1 MTRIVQQGDGMFE
14 KHHLLWR
21 QNVKPYL
28 QIYNVAGKPLEKPFV
43 DHVRY
48 IRRDERGSS
57 VYTLSATS
65 SSSSSTASVAV
76 YGLSTEGYRIAS
88 SIAINGSKVSLI
100 DESVRMAIVLKPDI
114 ARTYPNVSSLME
126 DEPLLDLQPIDI
138 AISNASYVYFA
149 PRIRKVGPE
158 VKSDVMTKFKDAIKA
173 LRRGA
178 SLIYMLPTGVGGNN
192 ENIALIEHMT
202 GMTVEKDVSY
212 YYLPMSAIATA
223 SSETLIGSVKSKH
236 DNHISKMLYDP
247 DTRRRLKFVDI
258 NSAELVHVIKTLSHY
273 SGMASILEICK
284 KATDSNI
291 LSELMRSTFADLYT
305 DDLTSGLYDLRII
318 GSSLDGTG
326 PLMYLVNGSIKGV
339 DGYVKFLIDQ
349 IRATLKKRDLKA
361 SRTKVAITSTLDPT
375 EMRGDRI
382 ELLSSFET
390 KVKDYISDVER
401 HQGQTFDLYHTDKTT
416 LVIACSKTDF
426 EKVMSKNIANQE
438 FIVIKANPLCET
450 V

>member
-1 MTRIVQQGDGMFE
+1 
-14 KHHLLWR
+14 
-21 QNVKPYL
+21 
-28 QIYNVAGKPLEKPFV
+28 
-43 DHVRY
+43 
-48 IRRDERGSS
+48 
-57 VYTLSATS
+57 LSA

-88 SIAINGSKVSLI
+88 SIAVNGSKVSLI
-100 DESVRMAIVLKPDI
+100 DESVRMAILLKPDI

-149 PRIRKVGPE
+149 PRIRKVGPD

-173 LRRGA
+173 LKRGA

-202 GMTVEKDVSY
+202 GMTVEKDISY
-212 YYLPMSAIATA
+212 YYFPMSPIAA
-223 SSETLIGSVKSKH
+223 SSETLIGSFKSKH

-247 DTRRRLKFVDI
+247 DTRRKLNFVDI
-258 NSAELVHVIKTLSHY
+258 NSAELVHIIKTLSHY

-291 LSELMRSTFADLYT
+291 LSELMRSTFADLYI
-305 DDLTSGLYDLRII
+305 DDVTSGLYDLRII

-339 DGYVKFLIDQ
+339 EGYLKFLIDQ

-361 SRTKVAITSTLDPT
+361 SRTKVAIAWTLDPH
-375 EMRGDRI
+375 EMRGDRV

-390 KVKDYISDVER
+390 KIKDYISDVER
-401 HQGQTFDLYHTDKTT
+401 HQGSTFDLYHTDKTT
-416 LVIACSKTDF
+416 IVIACSKADF
-426 EKVMSKNIANQE
+426 EKIMSKNMANQE
-438 FIVIKANPLCET
+438 FIVMKANPLCEI
-450 V
+450 VQE

>member
-1 MTRIVQQGDGMFE
+1 M
-14 KHHLLWR
+14 
-21 QNVKPYL
+21 
-28 QIYNVAGKPLEKPFV
+28 
-43 DHVRY
+43 
-48 IRRDERGSS
+48 
-57 VYTLSATS
+57 SATS
-65 SSSSSTASVAV
+65 SSSHSSSAASVAV

-88 SIAINGSKVSLI
+88 SIAVNGSKVSLI
-100 DESVRMAIVLKPDI
+100 DESVRMAILLKPDI

-149 PRIRKVGPE
+149 PRIRKVGPD

-173 LRRGA
+173 LKHGA

-192 ENIALIEHMT
+192 ENIALMEHMT
-202 GMTVEKDVSY
+202 GMTVEKDISY
-212 YYLPMSAIATA
+212 YYFPMSSIAA

-247 DTRRRLKFVDI
+247 DARRKLNFVDI
-258 NSAELVHVIKTLSHY
+258 NSAELIHVIKTLSHY

-284 KATDSNI
+284 KAADSNI
-291 LSELMRSTFADLYT
+291 RSELMHSTFADLYI
-305 DDLTSGLYDLRII
+305 DDVTSGLYDLRII

-339 DGYVKFLIDQ
+339 EGYLKFLIDQ

-361 SRTKVAITSTLDPT
+361 SRTKVAIAWTLDPH

-390 KVKDYISDVER
+390 KVKDYISDVDR
-401 HQGQTFDLYHTDKTT
+401 HQGPTFDLYHTDKTT
-416 LVIACSKTDF
+416 IVVACSKADF
-426 EKVMSKNIANQE
+426 EKVISKNMANQE
-438 FIVIKANPLCET
+438 FIVMKANPLCEMMQE
-450 V
+450 

>member
-1 MTRIVQQGDGMFE
+1 M
-14 KHHLLWR
+14 
-21 QNVKPYL
+21 
-28 QIYNVAGKPLEKPFV
+28 EKPFV

-48 IRRDERGSS
+48 IQRDERGGS

-65 SSSSSTASVAV
+65 SSSSSSSSSSASVAV

-88 SIAINGSKVSLI
+88 SIAIKGDKVSLI
-100 DESVRMAIVLKPDI
+100 DESVRMAILLKPDI

-149 PRIRKVGPE
+149 PRIRKVGPD

-173 LRRGA
+173 LKQGA

-202 GMTVEKDVSY
+202 GMTVEKDLSY
-212 YYLPMSAIATA
+212 YYLPMSTITTA
-223 SSETLIGSVKSKH
+223 GSETLIGSVKAKH

-284 KATDSNI
+284 KATDNNI
-291 LSELMRSTFADLYT
+291 LSELMRSTFADLYI

-361 SRTKVAITSTLDPT
+361 SRTKVAIAWTLDPN

-390 KVKDYISDVER
+390 KIKDYISDVER

-416 LVIACSKTDF
+416 IVIACSKTDF
-426 EKVMSKNIANQE
+426 EKVISKNMANQE
-438 FIVIKANPLCET
+438 FIIIKANPLCEI
-450 V
+450 VQE

>member
-1 MTRIVQQGDGMFE
+1 
-14 KHHLLWR
+14 
-21 QNVKPYL
+21 
-28 QIYNVAGKPLEKPFV
+28 
-43 DHVRY
+43 
-48 IRRDERGSS
+48 
-57 VYTLSATS
+57 LSTT
-65 SSSSSTASVAV
+65 SSSSTASVAV

-88 SIAINGSKVSLI
+88 SIAVNGSKVSLI
-100 DESVRMAIVLKPDI
+100 DESVRMAILLKPDI

-126 DEPLLDLQPIDI
+126 DEPLLDLQPVDI
-138 AISNASYVYFA
+138 AISDASYVYFA

-173 LRRGA
+173 LKRGA

-212 YYLPMSAIATA
+212 YYLPISSIAA

-247 DTRRRLKFVDI
+247 DTRRKLNFVDI
-258 NSAELVHVIKTLSHY
+258 NSAELVHIIKTLSHY

-291 LSELMRSTFADLYT
+291 SSELMRGTFADLYI
-305 DDLTSGLYDLRII
+305 DNVTSGLYDLRII
-318 GSSLDGTG
+318 GSSLDGSG

-339 DGYVKFLIDQ
+339 EGYLKFLIDQ

-361 SRTKVAITSTLDPT
+361 SRTKVVIAWTLDPH

-390 KVKDYISDVER
+390 KVKDYISDVDR
-401 HQGQTFDLYHTDKTT
+401 YQGPTFDLYHTDKTT
-416 LVIACSKTDF
+416 IVIACSKADF
-426 EKVMSKNIANQE
+426 EKVISKNMANQD
-438 FIVIKANPLCET
+438 FIVMKANPLCEM
-450 V
+450 VQE

>member
-1 MTRIVQQGDGMFE
+1 M
-14 KHHLLWR
+14 
-21 QNVKPYL
+21 
-28 QIYNVAGKPLEKPFV
+28 
-43 DHVRY
+43 
-48 IRRDERGSS
+48 
-57 VYTLSATS
+57 SATS
-65 SSSSSTASVAV
+65 SSSHSSSAASVAV

-88 SIAINGSKVSLI
+88 SIAVNGSKVSLI
-100 DESVRMAIVLKPDI
+100 DESVRMAILLKPDI

-149 PRIRKVGPE
+149 PRIRKVGPD

-173 LRRGA
+173 LKRGA

-192 ENIALIEHMT
+192 ENIALMEHMT
-202 GMTVEKDVSY
+202 GMTVEKDISY
-212 YYLPMSAIATA
+212 YYFPMSSIAA

-247 DTRRRLKFVDI
+247 DARRKLNFVDI
-258 NSAELVHVIKTLSHY
+258 NSAELIHVIKTLSHY

-284 KATDSNI
+284 KAADSNI
-291 LSELMRSTFADLYT
+291 RSELMRSTFADLYI
-305 DDLTSGLYDLRII
+305 DDVTSGLYDLRII

-339 DGYVKFLIDQ
+339 EGYLKFLIDQ

-361 SRTKVAITSTLDPT
+361 SRTKVAIAWTLDPH

-390 KVKDYISDVER
+390 KVKDYISDVDR
-401 HQGQTFDLYHTDKTT
+401 HQGPTFDLYHTDKTT
-416 LVIACSKTDF
+416 IVVACSKADF
-426 EKVMSKNIANQE
+426 EKVISKNMANQE
-438 FIVIKANPLCET
+438 FIVMKANPLCEM
-450 V
+450 VQE